1 MKHRFLLIPAAL
13 LVVLAAV
20 ACANMPDSAS
30 ASCMTIQELRPQ
42 MKEIAARAQ
51 KENYT
56 VSVCGFLSYQF
67 EDENLLSERDAARS
81 EMKCLGAPVPEK
93 AHGLRRRMRAYHG
106 SYVRLTGIPWVVE
119 DCENCISF
127 RHCKG
132 DLFAVLGVQR
142 VATPPGL

>member
-1 MKHRFLLIPAAL
+1 M
-13 LVVLAAV
+13 
-20 ACANMPDSAS
+20 ACAGAPQSVN

-42 MKEIAARAQ
+42 MKEMGARAQ
-51 KENYT
+51 KEDYT

-67 EDENLLSERDAARS
+67 EDENLLSRRDAVRS
-81 EMKCLGAPVPEK
+81 ETECLGAPVPDK
-93 AHGLRRRMRAYHG
+93 AHGLRQRLRAYHG

-132 DLFAVLGVQR
+132 NLFVVTDVQR
-142 VATPPGL
+142 IATPPDL